1 MKLTLIQPFGIVLDV
16 ITGALYKHRTT
27 YFTSEPKQHREDA
40 VLREEIKGNCRF
52 EGPKRSKIKEIVVP
66 PHGTMTCGKII
77 IKQIHTVVKFDFVV
91 QSLTQFVTH
100 QYFCCKIR
108 PSVLHS
114 NIDIISVN
122 K

>member
-27 YFTSEPKQHREDA
+27 YFTSEPKQHRKDA

-66 PHGTMTCGKII
+66 PHGTMQCRKAY
-77 IKQIHTVVKFDFVV
+77 IKQLLRLVKFDFVAHDV
-91 QSLTQFVTH
+91 FPFVAHLLSLSLFANTSALFLRV
-100 QYFCCKIR
+100 
-108 PSVLHS
+108 S
-114 NIDIISVN
+114 
-122 K
+122 

>member
-27 YFTSEPKQHREDA
+27 YFTSEPKQHRKDA

-66 PHGTMTCGKII
+66 PHGLEPR
-77 IKQIHTVVKFDFVV
+77 QP
-91 QSLTQFVTH
+91 QL
-100 QYFCCKIR
+100 
-108 PSVLHS
+108 LLL
-114 NIDIISVN
+114 
-122 K
+122 

>member
-27 YFTSEPKQHREDA
+27 YFTSEPKQHRKDA

-66 PHGTMTCGKII
+66 PHGTAPSRKIH
-77 IKQIHTVVKFDFVV
+77 IKQLLTTVKFDFVAR
-91 QSLTQFVTH
+91 L
-100 QYFCCKIR
+100 KLR
-108 PSVLHS
+108 L
-114 NIDIISVN
+114 
-122 K
+122 